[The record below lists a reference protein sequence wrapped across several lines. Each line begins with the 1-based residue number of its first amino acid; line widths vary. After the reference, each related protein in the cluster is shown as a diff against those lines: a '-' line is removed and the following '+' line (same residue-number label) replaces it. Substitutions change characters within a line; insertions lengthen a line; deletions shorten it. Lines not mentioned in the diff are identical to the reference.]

1 MLNKYLKI
9 LSIIIVSSLLFI
21 TLFHFDNKYSQKSLQ
36 ASNGLLILSKENF
49 KEDTAY
55 FLSRGWSFYP
65 DVLLSPKDFQDGD
78 PDLYMKDV
86 TIGESTVFDPY
97 GKGTYVLRIKLPK
110 EDTYALDI
118 PEIFSAYTIYI
129 NDEKMLSI
137 GNPDPNNYEA
147 KTANRLITF
156 KQSGTITIII
166 NVSNYSHF

>member
-9 LSIIIVSSLLFI
+9 LSIITVSSLLFI
-21 TLFHFDNKYSQKSLQ
+21 ALFYFDNKYDQRSLQ
-36 ASNGLLILSKENF
+36 ASNGLLILSKEDF

-65 DVLLSPKDFQDGD
+65 DVLLSPKDFQNGD
-78 PDLYMKDV
+78 PDLYMEDV
-86 TIGESTVFDPY
+86 TIGENAIFDPY

-129 NDEKMLSI
+129 NDEMMLSI
-137 GNPDPNNYEA
+137 GNPDPV
-147 KTANRLITF
+147 RWPVF
-156 KQSGTITIII
+156 G
-166 NVSNYSHF
+166 